1 MGIGREILRGIGE
14 LILGDSKEAGQ
25 FLDAIETVTDNVTN
39 SVKKMFSHRSSS
51 SDDDYE
57 FPYIESKND
66 TNPLDELYNKYK
78 DESPENIVDALYNSD
93 NNFSNEEYDL
103 LHDILTEERFLSNDE
118 IQVMRFRNES
128 ISNLIITFYDSD
140 KPEDFRETI
149 KKVLIQSRSIQESD
163 FRVTY
168 LKELKESIISYFKE
182 SDKLLT
188 PNEFKRCFSAWKDA
202 FHLDEK
208 ETELIK
214 HQTLKELRIKTKACC
229 LLLAIFLGFFGGHRF
244 YVHKRWSALAY
255 ILLTCFTLACFI
267 QLIPTNN
274 VITISS
280 FSLITLLILI
290 DIIKILS
297 GKFKDKNRFNIVF
310 WKK

>member
-14 LILGDSKEAGQ
+14 LILGDSKEAGK

-93 NNFSNEEYDL
+93 NNFSNEEFDL
-103 LHDILTEERFLSNDE
+103 LHDILTEERFLSDDE

-163 FRVTY
+163 
-168 LKELKESIISYFKE
+168 
-182 SDKLLT
+182 
-188 PNEFKRCFSAWKDA
+188 
-202 FHLDEK
+202 
-208 ETELIK
+208 
-214 HQTLKELRIKTKACC
+214 
-229 LLLAIFLGFFGGHRF
+229 
-244 YVHKRWSALAY
+244 
-255 ILLTCFTLACFI
+255 
-267 QLIPTNN
+267 
-274 VITISS
+274 
-280 FSLITLLILI
+280 
-290 DIIKILS
+290 
-297 GKFKDKNRFNIVF
+297 
-310 WKK
+310 

>member
-1 MGIGREILRGIGE
+1 MGIGREILRDIGE
-14 LILGDSKEAGQ
+14 LILGNSKEAGQ
-25 FLDAIETVTDNVTN
+25 FLDAIETVADNVTN
-39 SVKKMFSHRSSS
+39 SVKKMFSHKSSS

-66 TNPLDELYNKYK
+66 TNPLDELYDKYK
-78 DESPENIVDALYNSD
+78 DEPPENIVDTLYNND
-93 NNFSNEEYDL
+93 NKFSNEEFNL
-103 LHDILTEERFLSNDE
+103 LYGILTEERFLSDDE
-118 IQVMRFRNES
+118 IQVMRFRNE
-128 ISNLIITFYDSD
+128 NTFDLLFYFYDTANSEGIR
-140 KPEDFRETI
+140 KI
-149 KKVLIQSRSIQESD
+149 LKNVIIQSRNLQESD
-163 FRVTY
+163 FRNAYINGFKEIIVSNLKKSENLITPDAFNNCLLTLNDY
-168 LKELKESIISYFKE
+168 NLEEKEIDYLKHQILKELK
-182 SDKLLT
+182 
-188 PNEFKRCFSAWKDA
+188 
-202 FHLDEK
+202 
-208 ETELIK
+208 
-214 HQTLKELRIKTKACC
+214 IKTKRTC
-229 LLLAIFLGFFGGHRF
+229 LLLATSLGFFGGHRF

-297 GKFKDKNRFNIVF
+297 GKFKDKNGINIIF